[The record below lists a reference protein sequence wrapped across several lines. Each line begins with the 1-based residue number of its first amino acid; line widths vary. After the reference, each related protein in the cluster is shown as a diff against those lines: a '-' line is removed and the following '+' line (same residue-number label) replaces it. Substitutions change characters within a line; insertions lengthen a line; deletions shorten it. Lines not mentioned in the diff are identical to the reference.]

1 MLKRTQ
7 NLQILLIEILRV
19 DPIVQIDVTQANFA
33 YFQPLQQ
40 FAVAGLVKGG

>member
-7 NLQILLIEILRV
+7 NLQILLIEILRI
-19 DPIVQIDVTQANFA
+19 DPIVQVEVTQTNFA

-40 FAVAGLVKGG
+40 FAVASLVKGG